1 MTRMSITN
9 ITVEQIERARLL
21 YQLVAARQE
30 DLDRD
35 LAEDANTPCALMN
48 LIDTDMIVVAV
59 RTNMRYRTLRVIAQ
73 IDAFDDPESGL
84 RSVQEPWNTLE
95 DFLLQAVLIRMH
107 TRYLSRIHDEGMGGS
122 RVSSRLDAQFD
133 TIRLGVL
140 KDIAREFK
148 VKLPPSWKLKAALH
162 VWHLA
167 TEHQQ
172 EMTISQVAEQARSYN
187 DSKKWIYT
195 SRSNISERS

>member
-9 ITVEQIERARLL
+9 ITVEQIERAHLL

-30 DLDRD
+30 DMSRD
-35 LAEDANTPCALMN
+35 LQEDDDTSLLLN
-48 LIDTDMIVVAV
+48 LIDPDMIVVAV
-59 RTNMRYRTLRVIAQ
+59 RNNMRYRTLRVIAQ
-73 IDAFDDPESGL
+73 IDAFDDPETGL

-133 TIRLGVL
+133 TIRLHVL
-140 KDIAREFK
+140 KDIARTFK
-148 VKLPPSWKLKAALH
+148 IKLPPSWKLKAALH